1 MHFKRKNNN
10 KKENKM
16 IRKSDCIETNY
27 NRHIRKA
34 REAAKGYQDYE
45 RALKICEYFNA
56 AGHPH
61 PDSTFNLVRFNDA
74 VRQSDRQFAIKLMKE
89 MAYTVATGDALEV
102 ELNLD

>member
-1 MHFKRKNNN
+1 
-10 KKENKM
+10 M

-45 RALKICEYFNA
+45 RAIKICDYFETV
-56 AGHPH
+56 GHPH
-61 PDSTFNLVRFNDA
+61 PNYTFRQVRSNNSEG
-74 VRQSDRQFAIKLMKE
+74 QTDRQFAINLMKK

>member
-1 MHFKRKNNN
+1 
-10 KKENKM
+10 M

-45 RALKICEYFNA
+45 RAIKICDYFETV
-56 AGHPH
+56 GHPH
-61 PDSTFNLVRFNDA
+61 PNYTFTQVRFNNSEG
-74 VRQSDRQFAIKLMKE
+74 QTDRQFAINLMKE

-102 ELNLD
+102 ELNLDQILNNNKKGK